1 MIPNKRCCV
10 LFYFL
15 YFMSDF
21 RFLKYTWNE
30 FFQLS
35 STVWFSI
42 TSVNWPDC
50 EFDACWSFSIFLA
63 DRTVKM
69 KSSNFY
75 LKKLFSWEFEMWL
88 FCQHL
93 TEHVQSEGTFWLD
106 EFKALHQ
113 RRLFFLFFTTI
124 HLSAANLQIMF
135 SHLKHMIVIMRQ
147 LHGG

>member
-75 LKKLFSWEFEMWL
+75 LKKLF
-88 FCQHL
+88 
-93 TEHVQSEGTFWLD
+93 
-106 EFKALHQ
+106 
-113 RRLFFLFFTTI
+113 FLRVWNVAF
-124 HLSAANLQIMF
+124 LSASNWACAEWGHFLIGRIQGVTSEEVVFFVFYYNTFIC
-135 SHLKHMIVIMRQ
+135 S
-147 LHGG
+147 